1 MNYWNGEWTPFKFS
15 MEKKTFWF
23 RPCSYFLEWSIKSF
37 SEDKEEKREDISH
50 FTVGVITFMIHIM
63 ETALLQRKSNVI
75 SELPHTSATS
85 KHSFWGTNSTHEW
98 WMENIYIYLILFHHI
113 LLWWQ
118 HTVQCKVHICYCQC
132 HTFWPV
138 IYNVIVC
145 NCFSHLTISNMQQSL
160 SILITLVHTFFF
172 LEDFPCSY
180 SQFIISLVILSL

>member
-1 MNYWNGEWTPFKFS
+1 MYWIELLEWRMDSIQIFNG
-15 MEKKTFWF
+15 KKTFWF

-98 WMENIYIYLILFHHI
+98 WMENIFLFVVDFEI
-113 LLWWQ
+113 NYFVYFPIFKRALLLNYNEQ
-118 HTVQCKVHICYCQC
+118 TDSDRVQWSSWLKYH
-132 HTFWPV
+132 
-138 IYNVIVC
+138 
-145 NCFSHLTISNMQQSL
+145 FSS
-160 SILITLVHTFFF
+160 
-172 LEDFPCSY
+172 E
-180 SQFIISLVILSL
+180 